1 MGEMIA
7 DSGLVVPFPEVEHAV
22 AAYRLKHDPRAA
34 IGVAA
39 HVTVHFPWIP
49 AGRVD
54 AGALAKVREL
64 AETMAPFT
72 VTFAE
77 LRWFGEEVL
86 WLAPTPEQPLR
97 ELSDRSAALWPEA
110 PRYGGE
116 FDDVVPH
123 LTIGEVRDGGDRAA
137 LRQVAADLAVRLPLP
152 AQAAEI
158 WWYALDRSGQ
168 WVRRAA
174 FKLGG

>member
-1 MGEMIA
+1 MIV
-7 DSGLVVPFPEVEHAV
+7 DSGLVVPFPDVEHAV

-49 AGRVD
+49 AGTVD
-54 AGALAKVREL
+54 AGALAKVRQL
-64 AETMAPFT
+64 AGATAPFT
-72 VTFAE
+72 VTFSE

-110 PRYGGE
+110 LRYGGE

-123 LTIGEVRDGGDRAA
+123 LTIGEVGDDGDAAA
-137 LRQVAADLAVRLPLP
+137 LRQVATDLAAALPLR
-152 AQAAEI
+152 ARASEI
-158 WWYALDRSGQ
+158 WWYALDRSGR

-174 FKLGG
+174 FKLSG